1 MRREDSMPVRRVL
14 TVAAASALA
23 VAAIGI
29 TIGNNTRARA
39 DAGCSAETIRGGYAL
54 YATGNVAGIPLA
66 ANGRFTFDGA
76 GHSTATMIE
85 SAGGVIDDG
94 ILEGTYS
101 LNPDCRGTLTYTM
114 KHYKRGTSL
123 AGQAHEYRHEV
134 HIIDIVVASGGRRIF
149 ALVVDTYPTA
159 APPGVPQTD
168 DPIGAIGWLER
179 M

>member
-1 MRREDSMPVRRVL
+1 MRVRHVL

-54 YATGNVAGIPLA
+54 YATGNVFA

-85 SAGGVIDDG
+85 SYNGLIDDG
-94 ILEGTYS
+94 TLDGTYT
-101 LNPDCRGTLTYTM
+101 LNPDCRGSLTYTM
-114 KHYKRGTSL
+114 KHYNRGTSQ

-134 HIIDIVVASGGRRIF
+134 HTVDIVVASGGQRIV
-149 ALVVDTYPTA
+149 AVVVDTYPKA

-168 DPIGAIGWLER
+168 DPIGIIGWLER